1 MRLVRVDSFEMGE
14 SKRTY
19 LCNMVNGGF
28 GLHCTALKGHRSAIV
43 EVRGYNSARV

>member
-1 MRLVRVDSFEMGE
+1 MRLVRVDSSEMG
-14 SKRTY
+14 KGTY

-28 GLHCTALKGHRSAIV
+28 GLHCTVLKGHSSAIV